1 LDETVQLEEENSCPK
16 CGSPMPMVDHRMAVE
31 VKIIKILLSYRCPE
45 CGTTVKY
52 VANIDRKTAPW
63 VKKTVYRGAS
73 LEFVY
78 SGS

>member
-1 LDETVQLEEENSCPK
+1 MEEENPCPK
-16 CGSPMPMVDHRMAVE
+16 CGSPMSMVDQKMAVE
-31 VKIIKILLSYRCPE
+31 VKIIKILLYYKCQE
-45 CGTTVKY
+45 CGTTVQY